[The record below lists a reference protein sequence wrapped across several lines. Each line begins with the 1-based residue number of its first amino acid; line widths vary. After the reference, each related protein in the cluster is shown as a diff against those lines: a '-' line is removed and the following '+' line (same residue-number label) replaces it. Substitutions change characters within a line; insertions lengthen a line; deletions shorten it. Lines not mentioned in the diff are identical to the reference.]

1 MKKNRLKK
9 YFANRNFTL
18 GFIMVSILFLLMVVG
33 FFYLPADP
41 NKIDVLK
48 ELLPPSR
55 ENLLGTDQLGRDIL
69 SRVMVGSRISFFIG
83 FCVVLCGGLLGC
95 TLGGAAGYYG
105 GKIDSIITKII
116 DTQIGLSGR
125 AAGIDVDCSIW
136 KQCSEPDFGTECY
149 VRATFCQNVPKRLFK
164 VPQQRICKGSK
175 GKRCIR
181 SENYDSSHLSKSSS
195 GAVGYCNIEFFRSDH
210 VGSWT

>member
-1 MKKNRLKK
+1 M
-9 YFANRNFTL
+9 
-18 GFIMVSILFLLMVVG
+18 
-33 FFYLPADP
+33 
-41 NKIDVLK
+41 
-48 ELLPPSR
+48 
-55 ENLLGTDQLGRDIL
+55 

-116 DTQIGLSGR
+116 DTQMAFPGVLLALMLIAVFGNSVQNLILALS
-125 AAGIDVDCSIW
+125 VMS
-136 KQCSEPDFGTECY
+136 
-149 VRATFCQNVPKRLFK
+149 VPRFARMSRSWLFK

-210 VGSWT
+210 VGSWS